1 MYLRTNV
8 YPNTLM
14 YQGFYIFF
22 SKNKSINSGV
32 CVRYFYIFLH
42 KKVLQKSFI
51 IEKALSRDVQY
62 FVRSSSRLFTLLV
75 NAKFIEANAE
85 VNDVIMFVNWNLKL
99 TV

>member
-1 MYLRTNV
+1 
-8 YPNTLM
+8 M
-14 YQGFYIFF
+14 YQGCYIFF
-22 SKNKSINSGV
+22 SKNKSINLGV

-62 FVRSSSRLFTLLV
+62 FVRSSSPLFTLLV

>member
-1 MYLRTNV
+1 MHLRTSV

-14 YQGFYIFF
+14 YQGCYIFF
-22 SKNKSINSGV
+22 SKNKSINSGA

-62 FVRSSSRLFTLLV
+62 FVRSSSRLFNLLV